1 MENIKDAAKAVWL
14 EQRKEEAKK
23 SFQSQVNAALN
34 EICTLSHQLG
44 LAKERFSKLNYEE
57 PESIDV

>member
-1 MENIKDAAKAVWL
+1 MENVKEEAKAVWF